1 MKRMLINATQPE
13 ELRVAIADGQL
24 LLNLDIET
32 PAQEQ
37 KKANIYKGRVTRI
50 EPSLEACFVDYGA
63 ERHGFLPLK
72 EIQPRLYQEK
82 ARNNPRAP
90 IREALTEGQELL
102 VQVNKEER
110 GTKGAA
116 LTTYISLA
124 GRYLVLM
131 PNNTEGGGVSRRI
144 LGDERRQIRD
154 LLDQLTVPPDTSLIV
169 RTAGVERTVEELQWD
184 LDYLL
189 QLWRAIEAA
198 AAERRAPCLIYQE
211 SNLIIRALRDYFRD
225 DIGEIIIDN
234 EAVYNAAREFIQMV
248 MPRHL
253 KRLKSYEGDV
263 PLFSR
268 FQIESQIETAFRRDV
283 RLPSGGALVFDK
295 TEALLS
301 IDINSA
307 RATKGADIEATA
319 LQTNLE
325 AADEIARQLRLRDLG
340 GLIVIDFIDMNDR
353 GNQRAVEERLRAAM
367 SEDRARVQL
376 GRISRFG
383 LLELSRQRLRPSL
396 GEASQ
401 ITCPRCMGHGV
412 IRSVESLAL
421 SILRLIEEAAMKENT
436 GQIIVQAPVAAANF
450 LLNEKREQL
459 RELEKRNQLPVLI
472 VANESMETP
481 HFEIRRL
488 RTGETSSEPSYLMV
502 AEETAAETPLAAARE
517 MIEREVPAVRGI
529 KPEAPPPVVKERPWR
544 ALWRNLHAWWQSL
557 APQKSAAPAAP
568 ADRHPPQAARKPPI
582 RPRPGEYRHRRD
594 VATGGRRP
602 AKHKVPDQSG
612 EEQRRGKAGAPRPA
626 ERPPQTRPASPPG
639 GTATQ
644 TPTPPRAAEGQVAEA
659 AAAEAGHGLPS
670 AQPAA
675 PARSGPERRR
685 GRRGGRRRR
694 EAREAREARK
704 QAAAPVGQVGQDGT
718 GRSPATPA
726 AVPAA
731 AENAPSTAPPGA
743 ATAVETPAPADHPA
757 RPVTV
762 QDPIR
767 TAHPAAAA
775 TGDNQ
780 PAEQVRQAESIGEP

>member
-13 ELRVAIADGQL
+13 ELRVAIADGQH

-37 KKANIYKGRVTRI
+37 KKANIYKGRITRI

-82 ARNNPRAP
+82 ARGNPRAP
-90 IREALTEGQELL
+90 IREALAEGQELL
-102 VQVNKEER
+102 VQVDKEER
-110 GTKGAA
+110 GNKGAA

-131 PNNTEGGGVSRRI
+131 PNNAEGGGVSRRI
-144 LGDERRQIRD
+144 LGEERRQIRD
-154 LLDQLTVPPDTSLIV
+154 LLDQLTLPPDTSLIV

-189 QLWRAIEAA
+189 QLWQAIESA

-225 DIGEIIIDN
+225 DIGEIVIDD

-248 MPRHL
+248 MPRNL
-253 KRLKSYEGDV
+253 RRLKLYEGDV

-353 GNQRAVEERLRAAM
+353 GNQRAVEERLRGAM

-421 SILRLIEEAAMKENT
+421 SILRLIEEEAMKDNT
-436 GQIIVQAPVAAANF
+436 GQIIVKAPVAAANF
-450 LLNEKREQL
+450 LLNEKRQQL
-459 RELEKRNQLPVLI
+459 RELEKRNRLPVLI
-472 VANESMETP
+472 VANEHMETP
-481 HFEIRRL
+481 HFDIRRL
-488 RTGETSSEPSYLMV
+488 RTSETLSEPSYLMV
-502 AEETAAETPLAAARE
+502 SEEAPAETPLSGGRE
-517 MIEREVPAVRGI
+517 TVEREVPAVRGI
-529 KPEAPPPVVKERPWR
+529 KPEAPAPAVKRRPWR
-544 ALWRNLHAWWQSL
+544 ALWRTLQAWWQ
-557 APQKSAAPAAP
+557 ARTPAVPAASP
-568 ADRHPPQAARKPPI
+568 APHAGRHPPKASHKPPV
-582 RPRPGEYRHRRD
+582 RPRPGEHRHRRD
-594 VATGGRRP
+594 AATGGRRP
-602 AKHKVPDQSG
+602 AAHKSR
-612 EEQRRGKAGAPRPA
+612 EMRGAKTAKDKQQMAPT
-626 ERPPQTRPASPPG
+626 QTRPA
-639 GTATQ
+639 ATGSGAYPSTPQ
-644 TPTPPRAAEGQVAEA
+644 TTGPERAIETPQG
-659 AAAEAGHGLPS
+659 
-670 AQPAA
+670 AA
-675 PARSGPERRR
+675 PAPVGNAPATTPPSSSRPERRR

-694 EAREAREARK
+694 EAREGRK
-704 QAAAPVGQVGQDGT
+704 QAVATPQPAPGAGPGEPVSAPAKPVTAPPPAAVTVGPT
-718 GRSPATPA
+718 TPA
-726 AVPAA
+726 APAA
-731 AENAPSTAPPGA
+731 RPETPPVWTNHPGPRDGGEARSTTAEPST
-743 ATAVETPAPADHPA
+743 
-757 RPVTV
+757 
-762 QDPIR
+762 QI
-767 TAHPAAAA
+767 
-775 TGDNQ
+775 
-780 PAEQVRQAESIGEP
+780 ESIGEP